1 MTTMDVRQ
9 NHPEYSVQAQ
19 MLQAVKAGNVSN
31 CTLFLAHGASATLS
45 DAAGDTP
52 LHIAA
57 EWSPRC
63 MRALAAYGAAVD
75 AANRSGETPLALA
88 TRLHHLGAVLEL
100 VALGAHADRAVPRG
114 STVGLLG
121 ACLAGCPSHLSAEQ
135 VTLMMKALLS
145 AGASPDGTASCA
157 VSPLCLCRH
166 PEHVQ
171 MLLAAGA
178 SIDNPPRLP
187 SPEDVFMKQ
196 SRPDLAATVATWR
209 RARAAG
215 AKLVAR
221 AGNRPR
227 LRG

>member
-1 MTTMDVRQ
+1 MTVMAVRQ
-9 NHPEYSVQAQ
+9 NHPEDSAQAQ
-19 MLQAVKAGNVSN
+19 MLQAVKAGNVLN
-31 CTLFLAHGASATLS
+31 CTLFLAHGASATLP
-45 DAAGDTP
+45 DAAGDQP

-57 EWSPRC
+57 AWSPRC
-63 MRALAAYGAAVD
+63 MQALAAYGADVN

-100 VALGAHADRAVPRG
+100 VALGARADGAKPRG
-114 STVGLLG
+114 SASGLMG

-157 VSPLCLCRH
+157 MPPLCLCRH

-196 SRPDLAATVATWR
+196 SRPDLAAVVATWR
-209 RARAAG
+209 RVRATGAR
-215 AKLVAR
+215 LVVR

-227 LRG
+227 LRS